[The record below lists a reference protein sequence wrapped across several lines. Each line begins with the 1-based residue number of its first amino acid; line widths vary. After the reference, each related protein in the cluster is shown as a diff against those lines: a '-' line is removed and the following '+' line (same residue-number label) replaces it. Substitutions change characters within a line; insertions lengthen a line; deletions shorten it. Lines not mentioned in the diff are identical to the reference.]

1 MKMDLH
7 PKTLLFLKEELKN
20 YNLTNMDERK
30 RTSNQATI
38 GELVDKLMKA
48 YRLDGK
54 LKEMDIIDSWGEMMG
69 IAVANR
75 TKNIVI
81 RNKTLFLTMDSSVM
95 RDELSHGKSIIIQ
108 RINEKAGY
116 EIINDVYFG

>member
-7 PKTLLFLKEELKN
+7 QKTLLFLKEELKN

>member
-1 MKMDLH
+1 MKI
-7 PKTLLFLKEELKN
+7 KAN
-20 YNLTNMDERK
+20 I
-30 RTSNQATI
+30 SI

-54 LKEMDIIDSWGEMMG
+54 LKEMDIIDSWGDMMG